1 MISIAIR
8 KVTHMK
14 KSIMIV
20 SLALNLILMVALIAG
35 VAYTRQTL
43 LEMES
48 LCAKAESARLRHYVS
63 ILEGDSEDKI
73 ESVTNRMRN
82 AIKDNEE
89 GRPSVKA
96 PDWCW
101 RP

>member
-1 MISIAIR
+1 
-8 KVTHMK
+8 MK

-20 SLALNLILMVALIAG
+20 SLAMNLLLVVALVALVAS
-35 VAYTRQTL
+35 VAYTRHTL

-48 LCAKAESARLRHYVS
+48 LCAKAESARLQNYIS
-63 ILEGDSEDKI
+63 ILESDREDKI
-73 ESVTNRMRN
+73 KYVTRSMSY

-89 GRPSVKA
+89 GSPSVKA